1 MKSGPYFPLLAKVLG
16 WLLLHLVIL
25 ALAFVGF
32 VGWQLGLGLDSLLS
46 GSAGERLQTFGEAAK
61 EEMINLPPPQ
71 WNAAIKP
78 LAEKRKVTAGIF
90 DFANPKNLN
99 TNETNLMHLMIT
111 AYREQPS
118 WPSYITDVQ
127 YLLMFPRRR
136 SEVAR
141 AICAGGGGR
150 KCVLQVFET
159 LVKAAFIRSQ
169 IMGR

>member
-1 MKSGPYFPLLAKVLG
+1 MITKTSVDQDYFQDATYDDVRK
-16 WLLLHLVIL
+16 
-25 ALAFVGF
+25 
-32 VGWQLGLGLDSLLS
+32 GLK
-46 GSAGERLQTFGEAAK
+46 R
-61 EEMINLPPPQ
+61 I
-71 WNAAIKP
+71 
-78 LAEKRKVTAGIF
+78 AEY
-90 DFANPKNLN
+90 DFANPKNLDIHG
-99 TNETNLMHLMIT
+99 TKLMHLMIT